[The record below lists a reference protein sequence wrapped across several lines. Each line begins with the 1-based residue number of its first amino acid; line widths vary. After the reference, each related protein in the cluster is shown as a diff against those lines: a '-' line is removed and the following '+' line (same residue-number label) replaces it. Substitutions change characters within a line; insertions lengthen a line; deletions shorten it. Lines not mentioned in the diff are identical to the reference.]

1 MLSLLR
7 SLTERQILFLLVLVA
22 LTLRVSFA
30 IYSASHIPENTWAF
44 GYEPGA
50 IAKSIAVGDGFSS
63 PFREPTGPTAWM
75 MPLYPYL
82 LALVLSCLVSTALT
96 RR

>member
-1 MLSLLR
+1 MNLFK
-7 SLTERQILFLLVLVA
+7 SLTERQILFLIVLGA
-22 LTLRVSFA
+22 LALRMSFA
-30 IYSASHIPENTWAF
+30 VYSALHI
-44 GYEPGA
+44 GYEAGA